1 MTHPRIIQGGMG
13 VAISNWR
20 LAKTVSSLGHLG
32 VVSGTVIDTVL
43 ARRLQCGDPGGHV
56 RRAMAHFPWPDMAQR
71 IVDRYFVHGGKRAGK
86 PFKSVPMFSLNS
98 RRDLTELTVVANFV
112 EVFLARE
119 GHSGPIGINL
129 LQKVEVPTLP
139 SLYGAMLAGAAY
151 VLMGAGIPREIPG
164 ALDALARGDE
174 ATMRF
179 QVADATPTDDYRLRF
194 DPARFAPGPRP
205 DVARPAFLAIV
216 SSTTLAQ
223 TLLRKANGE
232 IQGFVVEAPSAGG
245 HNAPPRGKPLL
256 SGDGEP
262 VYGPRDEVDL
272 ARMGELGK
280 PFWLAGSRAR
290 AAGLREAERVGAAGI
305 QVGTSFALCH
315 ESGMDPALRQRIL
328 RGVMA
333 GEVNV
338 FTDPVASPTGFPF
351 KVVENL
357 PGTLAEEGPYRDRTR
372 ICDLG
377 YLRTAY
383 KRKDGR
389 LGFRCPAEPDKDY
402 LRKGGAP
409 EELVGRKCLCNALMA
424 NIGLPQE
431 RLDGSMEQA
440 LVTCGDDLS
449 VGVKRLV
456 EKYGESYG
464 AADVIADL
472 LEPRASANGQAN
484 GQANGT
490 APTAAMARAAKAAT
504 HV

>member
-43 ARRLQCGDPGGHV
+43 ARRLQCGDPGGHM
-56 RRAMAHFPWPDMAQR
+56 RRAMSQFPWPDMAQR
-71 IVDRYFVHGGKRAGK
+71 IIDRYFVHGEKAAGK

-119 GHSGPIGINL
+119 GHSGPVGINL

-151 VLMGAGIPREIPG
+151 ILMGAGIPREIPG
-164 ALDALARGDE
+164 ALDALACGDE
-174 ATMRF
+174 ATLRF
-179 QVADATPTDDYRLRF
+179 QVAGATATDDYRLRF
-194 DPARFAPGPRP
+194 DPARFAPGPRREIE
-205 DVARPAFLAIV
+205 RPAFLAIV

-232 IQGFVVEAPSAGG
+232 IQGFVVEAPTAGG

-272 ARMGELGK
+272 ARMAELGK

-305 QVGTSFALCH
+305 QVGTSFALCR
-315 ESGMDPALRQRIL
+315 ESGMDPALRQRL
-328 RGVMA
+328 LAGVMA
-333 GEVNV
+333 GDVNV

-357 PGTLAEEGPYRDRTR
+357 PGTLAGEDAYGKRRR
-372 ICDLG
+372 VCDMG
-377 YLRTAY
+377 YLRSAY
-383 KRKDGR
+383 RREDGKV
-389 LGFRCPAEPDKDY
+389 GFRCPAEPGEDF
-402 LRKGGAP
+402 LRKGGAA
-409 EELVGRKCLCNALMA
+409 EELKGRKCLCNALMA

-431 RLDGSMEQA
+431 RTDGSVEQA

-449 VGVKRLV
+449 RGVKRLV

-472 LEPRASANGQAN
+472 LEPRPSANGKTGGKVA
-484 GQANGT
+484 GAG
-490 APTAAMARAAKAAT
+490 PVPVVRPAKAVTPA
-504 HV
+504 